1 MARIKKNKN
10 GKRASGRSVD
20 DSSPSKKRKDKDTS
34 VKAGKFT
41 VKKNDDNRI
50 VCLTNMFKGR
60 EYLNIRFQFKNDE
73 NEWCFTNKG
82 ISIPL
87 ANGLA
92 EEFIEKFKKNF

>member
-1 MARIKKNKN
+1 MAKIRKNNKK
-10 GKRASGRSVD
+10 
-20 DSSPSKKRKDKDTS
+20 SKKSKECKAFKDTS

-50 VCLTNMFKGR
+50 ICLTSMFKGR
-60 EYLNIRFQFKNDE
+60 EYLNIRMQFKNDE
-73 NEWCFTNKG
+73 DEWCFTAKG

-87 ANGLA
+87 ANGMA